1 MKKIGVTLSLRIVWY
16 SVLIWI
22 TAFLVGSFIFLPW
35 FYVVLPLSILLLTV
49 YYFDTKDATGNAIGF
64 GLLVAIAWFFTI
76 VLFTLLEIIGF
87 YYFDFAYY
95 FSDIRNWLLYP
106 LVLLIP
112 VVYGIILENSWNKK
126 SKKSKVKNVRFR
138 KSLTEDLLPKSALS

>member
-126 SKKSKVKNVRFR
+126 SKKSEVKNVRFR

>member
-64 GLLVAIAWFFTI
+64 GLLVASAWLFTI

-126 SKKSKVKNVRFR
+126 SKKSEVKNVRYR